1 MLAEQDINTMTDAK
15 SPKRALEAAPE
26 EPAAKRIQ
34 LDSGVP
40 VDSPDG
46 ANGVN
51 GAQSASPK
59 LTKEQREAERLAKKK
74 QREEEKLRREA
85 EKQRR
90 EEEREE
96 KRKAREAEKQKKE
109 EEKRKKEEEKRKK
122 EEEKRKKEEEK
133 RKQEEEKRRKE
144 EAQQPK
150 IASFFSITS
159 KKKQES
165 PSKENAVQDK
175 FDSIFL
181 PFHVK
186 PNCTLQP
193 LHRFSNSSSDE
204 ETIRRDLDARL
215 DDTGG
220 QQSDLLDWLRKN
232 KVKRGYSPN
241 ITVPQIIDM
250 LTLGQSS
257 QEEIYELL
265 TRVPQKHLQFNEDI
279 RPPYVGTFSKVQCWF
294 PTEPC
299 TRAVSSY
306 NYDYSSEAEW
316 VEGEEDG
323 EGEDILDDDDSDDSM
338 DDDDD
343 DDMTE
348 FLDESNSDGS
358 NRPALV
364 GPLVPIVKFNDG
376 QDPLFHSFPV
386 EVLGVIDGPI
396 DPYKDY
402 WSTPSSDSNGFQT
415 ILKGAAEK
423 KRKVVPED
431 GIKPLLEKISGQ
443 DANQI
448 LLIEVLK
455 KDFPQYSKEA
465 IRNTVKDC
473 ARRVGDKEKRW
484 EIVPEMKQ
492 KYGIA
497 I

>member
-1 MLAEQDINTMTDAK
+1 MTEVK

-26 EPAAKRIQ
+26 EPAAKKIQ
-34 LDSGVP
+34 LDSGVL
-40 VDSPDG
+40 VDSPDRQ
-46 ANGVN
+46 N
-51 GAQSASPK
+51 GAHETSSASPK
-59 LTKEQREAERLAKKK
+59 LTKEQREADRLAKKK

-150 IASFFSITS
+150 IASFFS

-165 PSKENAVQDK
+165 PTKEIAVQDK

-193 LHRFSNSSSDE
+193 LHRFSTPSSDKL
-204 ETIRRDLDARL
+204 RLDLDAQL
-215 DDTGG
+215 DGSSD
-220 QQSDLLDWLRKN
+220 QRPDLLDWLRKS

-279 RPPYVGTFSKVQCWF
+279 RPPYVGTFSKAQCWF

-299 TRAVSSY
+299 TRAVSTY

-348 FLDESNSDGS
+348 FLDESNSDSS

-376 QDPLFHSFPV
+376 QDPLFDSFPV

-431 GIKPLLEKISGQ
+431 GIRPLLEKISGQ

-484 EIVPEMKQ
+484 EIVPEVKQ
-492 KYGIA
+492 KYGIT